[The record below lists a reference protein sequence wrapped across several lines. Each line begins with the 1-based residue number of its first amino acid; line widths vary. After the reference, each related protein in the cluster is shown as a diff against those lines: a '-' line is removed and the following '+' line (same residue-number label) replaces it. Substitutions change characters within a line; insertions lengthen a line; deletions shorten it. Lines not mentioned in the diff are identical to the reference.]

1 MLGAIMTGVASSLLL
16 ESSHLRAG
24 EPPVISGITKAYLD
38 VTMSASVPG
47 IITAFHFKEGDFVQA
62 GQPIVALDKRL
73 EELEVERRQLLL
85 ETRRADYEGTVKLF
99 QNTKGTSKEEME
111 KKESDHKLAVVEHA
125 MALEQLQRRQLLAPV
140 SGTIVELNLDL
151 GESCQPYQ
159 PLVRV
164 VDTRQCYFL
173 ANIEAKVA
181 ATLKMDQKVKLE
193 IETGGEVEPV
203 TGVIV
208 FLSPVADAA
217 SGLIKLKVLFP
228 NPGGR
233 IRPGLAGSLPLK

>member
-1 MLGAIMTGVASSLLL
+1 M
-16 ESSHLRAG
+16 
-24 EPPVISGITKAYLD
+24 
-38 VTMSASVPG
+38 
-47 IITAFHFKEGDFVQA
+47 
-62 GQPIVALDKRL
+62 
-73 EELEVERRQLLL
+73 
-85 ETRRADYEGTVKLF
+85 KLF